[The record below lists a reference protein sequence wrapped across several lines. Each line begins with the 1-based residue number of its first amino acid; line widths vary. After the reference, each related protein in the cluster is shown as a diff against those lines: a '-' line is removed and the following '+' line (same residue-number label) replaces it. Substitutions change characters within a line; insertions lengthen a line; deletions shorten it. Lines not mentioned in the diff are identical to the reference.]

1 MTQDMELIREAIAAK
16 IEGVA
21 DAGIV
26 QRHERWAQR
35 QDKFRVRYEQDGKIK
50 GWFVRRVRR
59 RSRVLT
65 FKVNEVQNSWVI
77 RGFRSFN
84 DEAASEIE
92 FDRLI
97 ESIVE
102 AFRADDTLGGTVI
115 TCTTPQ
121 ASGLQLTESAP
132 VMFAGALCHG
142 AELELTTVTL
152 EGPDEADPVYLREL
166 YLNGDLVASSGDG
179 DA

>member
-1 MTQDMELIREAIAAK
+1 MQQDMELIREAIAAK

-35 QDKFRVRYEQDGKIK
+35 QDKFRARYEQDSKIK
-50 GWFVRRVRR
+50 GWFVRRIRR
-59 RSRVLT
+59 RARVLT
-65 FKVNEVQNSWVI
+65 YAVNEVQHSWVI

-84 DEAASEIE
+84 DESASEIE

-97 ESIVE
+97 ENIVE

-121 ASGLQLTESAP
+121 AAGLQLNESAP
-132 VMFAGALCHG
+132 VMFAGVLCHG
-142 AELELTTVTL
+142 AELELTTITL
-152 EGPDEADPVYLREL
+152 EGPDDEAPAYLREL
-166 YLNGDLVASSGDG
+166 YLNGELVASNGDG